1 MCVMC
6 ENGLSVSETLSLM
19 QQRVKEHG
27 WIVTGVEEP
36 DEALAY
42 TVGLTERGWPELV
55 VTGGEWKEMAALI
68 NATVDGFTIADT
80 QPREGFAYSV
90 KLHDGSVRVRLRRF
104 DNADR
109 LLPVVRQLY
118 SGRRWEAV
126 RVVVI

>member
-6 ENGLSVSETLSLM
+6 ENGLTVSETLSLM
-19 QQRVKEHG
+19 EKRIQEHG

-36 DEALAY
+36 GKTLAY

-55 VTGGEWKEMAALI
+55 ATGGEWQEMAALI
-68 NATVDGFTIADT
+68 NATVDGLTSADT
-80 QPREGFAYSV
+80 QPREGFAYLV
-90 KLHDGSVRVRLRRF
+90 KLHDGSVRIRLRRF
-104 DNADR
+104 DNPDR